1 MKDRLKFRVII
12 FERYKSD
19 NWEFVQFIQNSDK
32 WGISANGNVIHES
45 VQGVNIHLP
54 REKTPQHVYRTMEV
68 QQCTGFKDKNGKLIY
83 EGDIVK
89 YTSAPSKSN
98 PEAIPFTENYKIVWN
113 ETYGG
118 YNTQRF
124 NGVNCHC
131 IATVQKQIE
140 IVGNVYENPELLE
153 EKND

>member
-1 MKDRLKFRVII
+1 MNDRFKYRCWDKQIKKMRYGDIQLSCSGLPFTLEATSEGLKVVDIDNIEIMQSTGIKDR
-12 FERYKSD
+12 
-19 NWEFVQFIQNSDK
+19 
-32 WGISANGNVIHES
+32 
-45 VQGVNIHLP
+45 
-54 REKTPQHVYRTMEV
+54 
-68 QQCTGFKDKNGKLIY
+68 NGKLIY

-153 EKND
+153 VKND